1 MIITGITKCDEF
13 ITNCDSFFLSQ
24 SVTRFITNCL
34 RYNIECDSPR
44 LRNICQ
50 IQPIGCQE
58 IVIKWNYENKCFV
71 VVVDITRPKL
81 DFNNFKDTR
90 RDLVEKA
97 AKAKLWIQ
105 S

>member
-44 LRNICQ
+44 LRNTCQ
-50 IQPIGCQE
+50 IQTIGCQE

-71 VVVDITRPKL
+71 VFVDITRPKL

-90 RDLVEKA
+90 RDLLEKA